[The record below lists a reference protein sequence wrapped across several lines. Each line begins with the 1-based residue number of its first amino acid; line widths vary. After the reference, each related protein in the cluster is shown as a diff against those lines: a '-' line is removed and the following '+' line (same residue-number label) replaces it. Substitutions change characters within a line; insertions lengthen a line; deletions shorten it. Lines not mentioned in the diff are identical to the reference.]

1 MRLSPIHQASLLAPV
16 LAIIAS
22 PLPGLAQ
29 SPSPAERA
37 DAERRER
44 QRELAAIRADL
55 ERAGT
60 ERIRIEGEIAGIRAD
75 RAALIA
81 RGIETAA
88 KVRSFEGKAAETEER
103 LAALDGRE
111 AGIRASL
118 EARRDVIAKVLA
130 SLQRMGRRPP
140 PALLVGADDVLRSVR
155 TAMLLGTLVPEMREA
170 ARVLVNDLEALSR
183 VKSQIAGERDT
194 LRQDMAALDTERIRL
209 EALAEARQ
217 KQMAESEQSL
227 GSERA
232 RSLELA
238 RQADNL
244 ELLISRM
251 ETEIAAAQRAAEAAR
266 TTTMARTT
274 APGDRRQQM
283 ATLQSAGRI
292 SPLMPFEQTRGRLPM
307 PVLGVRLREFG
318 GADGLGGTE
327 RGQSIATRAGAS
339 VTAPS
344 DGWVVYSGP
353 FRTYGQLLIL
363 NAGDG
368 YHVVLAG
375 MDRIT
380 VDLGQ
385 FVLAGE
391 PVGVMGDAPPP
402 AAAVATGSS
411 QPVLYVEFRKD
422 GSSIDPAPWWVPRT
436 PGAQANERVRG

>member
-1 MRLSPIHQASLLAPV
+1 MRLSPASLALILAA
-16 LAIIAS
+16 LAS

-29 SPSPAERA
+29 SPSTSPADRA

-44 QRELAAIRADL
+44 QRELDAIRADL
-55 ERAGT
+55 ERAGA
-60 ERIRIEGEIAGIRAD
+60 ERTRIEREIAGIQAD
-75 RAALIA
+75 RAALIQ
-81 RGIETAA
+81 RGIETVA
-88 KVRSFEGKAAETEER
+88 KVRSFESQVVESETR
-103 LAALDGRE
+103 LAALDQRQ

-118 EARRDVIAKVLA
+118 EERRDVISKVLA

-170 ARVLVNDLEALSR
+170 ARVLVMDLEALGR
-183 VKSQIAGERDT
+183 VKAQIAGERDT
-194 LRQDMAALDTERIRL
+194 LRQDLAALDTERIRL
-209 EALAEARQ
+209 EALAAARQ
-217 KQMAESEQSL
+217 RQMAESEQSL
-227 GSERA
+227 GSERT

-238 RQADNL
+238 KQADNL

-251 ETEIAAAQRAAEAAR
+251 ETEIAAAQRAAETAR
-266 TTTMARTT
+266 TTSIARSA
-274 APGDRRQQM
+274 APGDRRQQL
-283 ATLQSAGRI
+283 AGLQGAGRMT
-292 SPLMPFEQTRGRLPM
+292 PLMPFEQTRGRLPL

-318 GADGLGGTE
+318 APDSLGGTE
-327 RGQSIATRAGAS
+327 RGQSIATRAGAA
-339 VTAPS
+339 VTAPA
-344 DGWVVYSGP
+344 DAWVVYSGP

-363 NAGDG
+363 NAGGG

-422 GSSIDPAPWWVPRT
+422 GSTIDPAPWWVPRT